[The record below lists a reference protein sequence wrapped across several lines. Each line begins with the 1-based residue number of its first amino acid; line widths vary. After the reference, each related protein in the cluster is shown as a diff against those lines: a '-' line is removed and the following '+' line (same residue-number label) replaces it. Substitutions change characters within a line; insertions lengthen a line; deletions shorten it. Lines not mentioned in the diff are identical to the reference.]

1 MGHVGDEAFLTD
13 ALARTLGTEVL
24 GAGIFGLQDLA
35 YVQAAGDVAGGLAA
49 NLAAP
54 GDALSAGLAAG
65 VGGHLA
71 KEEAA
76 RRLGMTLQL
85 VVAVTADDI
94 HIINWETGDHPGGE
108 VLRLPRATTEVKVTG
123 FGLSKIVALK
133 DTASGTGMTLH
144 ATAAPFRPQ
153 SKPDA
158 HVLGLLTAV

>member
-65 VGGHLA
+65 VGGHPP
-71 KEEAA
+71 
-76 RRLGMTLQL
+76 RRR
-85 VVAVTADDI
+85 
-94 HIINWETGDHPGGE
+94 PRGGW
-108 VLRLPRATTEVKVTG
+108 A
-123 FGLSKIVALK
+123 
-133 DTASGTGMTLH
+133 
-144 ATAAPFRPQ
+144 
-153 SKPDA
+153 
-158 HVLGLLTAV
+158 